1 VNPEPN
7 ASDRRPVDRDLVER
21 DLAEPMTAMAR
32 EAAEAPAVVRRG
44 LDANRV
50 RMRELGAQLRRR
62 APRMV
67 MTCGR
72 GSSDHAATF
81 AKYLIETR
89 TGVLTA
95 SAAPSVSSVYETR
108 SDMSDVLC
116 LAISQSGRSPD
127 LLASVEAAKA
137 GGAYVVAL
145 VNVEDSPL
153 ARIAHAVAP
162 LHAGLEQSVA
172 ATKSFLASL
181 AAIAQL
187 TAEWTED
194 AALRDALDAAPE
206 QMARAAGLDWSAAVE
221 RLTPAHNLY
230 VIGRGLGF
238 GAAQEAA
245 LKFKETCGLHA
256 EAFSS
261 AEVRHGPMALVT
273 RGFPVLAF
281 SQDDATRPGI
291 EALVADLAADGA
303 DVLLAGKPH
312 AAATNLPTLDA
323 HPALQPLLSIQ
334 SFYGMAESL
343 SRARG
348 LDPDHPPHLRKVT
361 KTV

>member
-1 VNPEPN
+1 
-7 ASDRRPVDRDLVER
+7 
-21 DLAEPMTAMAR
+21 MAR
-32 EAAEAPAVVRRG
+32 ETGEAPEVVRRG
-44 LDANRV
+44 LVANR
-50 RMRELGAQLRRR
+50 RTLRELGATLRER

-67 MTCGR
+67 LTCGR
-72 GSSDHAATF
+72 GSSDHAATY

-89 TGVLTA
+89 TGVLTS
-95 SAAPSVSSVYETR
+95 SAAPSISSVYDTR
-108 SDMSDVLC
+108 SDMSEVLC

-127 LLASVEAAKA
+127 LLASVQAAKA

-153 ARIAHAVAP
+153 AALAHAVAP
-162 LHAGLEQSVA
+162 LHAGAERSVA

-187 TAEWTED
+187 TAEWTQD
-194 AALRDALDAAPE
+194 AELVSALDRAPE
-206 QMARAAGLDWSAAVE
+206 AMARAAALDWSAAVE
-221 RLTPAHNLY
+221 RLTPARNLY
-230 VIGRGLGF
+230 VVGRGLGF

-261 AEVRHGPMALVT
+261 AEVRHGPMALV
-273 RGFPVLAF
+273 GPDFPVMAF
-281 SQDDATRPGI
+281 TQDDATREGV
-291 EALVADLAADGA
+291 ETLVDDLTADGA
-303 DVLLAGKPH
+303 PVLLAGRPH
-312 AAATNLPTLDA
+312 ATAITLPVVESAA
-323 HPALQPLLSIQ
+323 ALQPLMSIQ
-334 SFYGMAESL
+334 SFYPMAERL

-348 LDPDHPPHLRKVT
+348 FDPDHPPHLRKVT